1 MKCDV
6 VIIGGGLA
14 GLTAALELQRAGKR
28 CVVVAGGVSLHE
40 TPRAE
45 YIAAGGVF
53 LRGDFVVTG
62 EWSGDRLVRVWT
74 KNLGRESI
82 VADHFILATGRFFS
96 KGLVSTMDEIYE
108 PVFGLDV
115 RYDKDRS
122 AWVNLDFFGPQ
133 PFEEFGVE
141 TDGTGHAMIHGR
153 AAENLYVAGEIL
165 CGNKD
170 IEQTALAVCRNII

>member
-14 GLTAALELQRAGKR
+14 GLTAAVELQKAGKR

-45 YIAAGGVF
+45 YIAAGGIF
-53 LRGDFVVTG
+53 LRGDFVRRG
-62 EWSGDRLVRVWT
+62 EWDGQRLLRVWT
-74 KNLGRESI
+74 RNLGSEAI
-82 VADHFILATGRFFS
+82 EAPYFILATGRFFS
-96 KGLVSTMDEIYE
+96 KGLVSTMDEIRE
-108 PVFGLDV
+108 PVFDCDV
-115 RYDKDRS
+115 RYEKDRS

-141 TDGTGHAMIHGR
+141 TDECGR
-153 AAENLYVAGEIL
+153 AMVHGVAADNLYAAGEIL
-165 CGNKD
+165 CGRKD

>member
-14 GLTAALELQRAGKR
+14 GVTAALELQRAGRR

-45 YIAAGGVF
+45 FIAAGGVF
-53 LRGDFVVTG
+53 LRGDFVMKG
-62 EWSGDRLVRVWT
+62 EWAGDRLLRVWT
-74 KNLGRESI
+74 KNLGREPIS
-82 VADHFILATGRFFS
+82 ADHFILATGRFFS

-108 PVFGLDV
+108 PVFGCDV
-115 RYDKDRS
+115 RYDRDRS

-133 PFEEFGVE
+133 PFEEYGVE
-141 TDGTGHAMIHGR
+141 TDGNGRAMIEGVP
-153 AAENLYVAGEIL
+153 AGNLYVAGEIL
-165 CGNKD
+165 GGGID
-170 IEQTALAVCRNII
+170 IEQSALAVCRNII